1 MTPLRERKNR
11 HRTNRL
17 LLSLLFP
24 VFLDTVLGAQP
35 AVTEWRQI
43 QISSAA
49 EFTATRIAV
58 SRFGDVYLLD
68 ADRSLLARL
77 SHDGRHIRT
86 VGGWGESG
94 ELFTAGTDL
103 TASHGLDIL
112 LLDSDTHRLIR
123 FDRQLNFLNEI
134 DLHNSEYGS
143 EFPDAVARNRAGGV
157 VVASDSDDRVTLI
170 NLGGDV
176 LSVMGD
182 DKYGEDRF
190 GHVTAVAVNDRNEIG
205 VIDEGRL
212 LVVMNRSGR
221 LLWRRQLETQSSFI
235 EGVGESWLIGSS
247 SGGFTLV
254 DRDSQTAVAEVQPL
268 PITVADM
275 AVDGER
281 VFILGEGGVIFTA
294 SLTFDE

>member
-94 ELFTAGTDL
+94 ELFTAGADL

-143 EFPDAVARNRAGGV
+143 EFPDAVARNRAGEV
-157 VVASDSDDRVTLI
+157 VVASDSDDRVTLMD
-170 NLGGDV
+170 LGGDV

-182 DKYGEDRF
+182 ERYGE
-190 GHVTAVAVNDRNEIG
+190 
-205 VIDEGRL
+205 
-212 LVVMNRSGR
+212 SGR

>member
-1 MTPLRERKNR
+1 MIPLRERKNR

-24 VFLDTVLGAQP
+24 VFLDTVLSAQP

-143 EFPDAVARNRAGGV
+143 EFPDAVARNRAGEV

-212 LVVMNRSGR
+212 
-221 LLWRRQLETQSSFI
+221 Q
-235 EGVGESWLIGSS
+235 SWLIGSS

>member
-1 MTPLRERKNR
+1 
-11 HRTNRL
+11 
-17 LLSLLFP
+17 
-24 VFLDTVLGAQP
+24 
-35 AVTEWRQI
+35 
-43 QISSAA
+43 
-49 EFTATRIAV
+49 
-58 SRFGDVYLLD
+58 
-68 ADRSLLARL
+68 
-77 SHDGRHIRT
+77 
-86 VGGWGESG
+86 
-94 ELFTAGTDL
+94 
-103 TASHGLDIL
+103 
-112 LLDSDTHRLIR
+112 
-123 FDRQLNFLNEI
+123 
-134 DLHNSEYGS
+134 
-143 EFPDAVARNRAGGV
+143 
-157 VVASDSDDRVTLI
+157 
-170 NLGGDV
+170 
-176 LSVMGD
+176 
-182 DKYGEDRF
+182 
-190 GHVTAVAVNDRNEIG
+190 VTAVAVNDRNEIG